1 MFQVKNPSAG
11 SVDGSST
18 QGSRTKS
25 FSFSF
30 IPFPIA
36 SSFLLRTPFHCSF
49 SPPRLFRTNGAFSEG
64 SIQETPKASKKRKRT
79 PSMDQSHQPF
89 GDHDQM
95 MTSEI
100 EPRVEE
106 DLGLENGMEKEKE
119 GLPTLIR
126 AKSTVIRTIVL
137 IL

>member
-1 MFQVKNPSAG
+1 
-11 SVDGSST
+11 
-18 QGSRTKS
+18 
-25 FSFSF
+25 
-30 IPFPIA
+30 
-36 SSFLLRTPFHCSF
+36 
-49 SPPRLFRTNGAFSEG
+49 
-64 SIQETPKASKKRKRT
+64 
-79 PSMDQSHQPF
+79 MDQSHQPF